1 MTGVMAMMMTGRV
14 LLVCA
19 LCVLWCGACCGGR
32 AETISPA
39 PPGNPSD
46 KSTQNEVPVSVT
58 GQEVQNAQQEAQK
71 ETPSLTESELQKEPA
86 NSPQPQQPE
95 GGGSV
100 AGQPA
105 AAAAPTS
112 GESDTEEQVRELEVV
127 VTNDGKVAGDAK
139 EQRDVNAADSQHQR
153 GDQSSSS
160 SSSSGSSG
168 TEGVKQ
174 PVVKENSKSNEI
186 SDKPPQEEEEEEEEE
201 EQEEHCSNP
210 DSREPEAEEQE
221 TGEALKNA
229 SIQSPTETP
238 GGPTSNEEKQ
248 TA

>member
-1 MTGVMAMMMTGRV
+1 MAMITGRV

-32 AETISPA
+32 AEASPA
-39 PPGNPSD
+39 SPDTATDEQP
-46 KSTQNEVPVSVT
+46 QNKEAAGVA
-58 GQEVQNAQQEAQK
+58 GEEVQSAQQEAQK
-71 ETPSLTESELQKEPA
+71 EPA
-86 NSPQPQQPE
+86 PTASVLPAGVPNSPQPQQPE

-105 AAAAPTS
+105 AAAAPTPR
-112 GESDTEEQVRELEVV
+112 GSDTEEQVGELEVV
-127 VTNDGKVAGDAK
+127 VTNDGKIAGDAK

-174 PVVKENSKSNEI
+174 PVVKENSKSNET
-186 SDKPPQEEEEEEEEE
+186 SDKPSQEEEEEEEEE

-221 TGEALKNA
+221 TEEALEKRKYSVTNGD
-229 SIQSPTETP
+229 TWR
-238 GGPTSNEEKQ
+238 SNQ
-248 TA
+248 